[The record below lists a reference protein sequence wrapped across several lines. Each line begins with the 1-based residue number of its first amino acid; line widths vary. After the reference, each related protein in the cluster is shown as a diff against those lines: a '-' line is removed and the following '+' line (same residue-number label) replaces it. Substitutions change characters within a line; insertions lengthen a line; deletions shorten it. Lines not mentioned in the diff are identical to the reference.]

1 MEQHPY
7 IKAAIGS
14 GCEWSEKRI
23 VAPIRLGGV
32 PRAYDR
38 QLLILGDAAGYVD
51 PLTGEGIHTA
61 MISGQIAANTTIEMF
76 SKHNYSIDACRA
88 YSLRCYDAFGYEFVY
103 SYLAAHVIYYIPI
116 SLDAIACIG
125 MLEASTS
132 IIISPHFYNYYSHH
146 HYLHHDY
153 HAHHHPRPPRP
164 PPHHYQHDH
173 HHHNHYQY
181 L

>member
-88 YSLRCYDAFGYEFVY
+88 YSLRCYDAFGFEFVY

-132 IIISPHFYNYYSHH
+132 IIIFIIIIIIIISIILIIIIVLLLIIIINMIIITTTIINIYNY
-146 HYLHHDY
+146 
-153 HAHHHPRPPRP
+153 
-164 PPHHYQHDH
+164 
-173 HHHNHYQY
+173 
-181 L
+181 

>member
-32 PRAYDR
+32 PRVYDR

-61 MISGQIAANTTIEMF
+61 MISGQIAASTTIEMF
-76 SKHNYSIDACRA
+76 SKHNYSMDACRA

-125 MLEASTS
+125 MFEASTS
-132 IIISPHFYNYYSHH
+132 IIHHHFHHLIIVIIILVLLLLIIINILIITTIINIYNY
-146 HYLHHDY
+146 
-153 HAHHHPRPPRP
+153 
-164 PPHHYQHDH
+164 
-173 HHHNHYQY
+173 
-181 L
+181 

>member
-61 MISGQIAANTTIEMF
+61 MISGQIAASTTIEMF
-76 SKHNYSIDACRA
+76 SKHNYSMDACRA

-132 IIISPHFYNYYSHH
+132 ISSLSLSLSSSSSSSFPSSSF
-146 HYLHHDY
+146 
-153 HAHHHPRPPRP
+153 P
-164 PPHHYQHDH
+164 
-173 HHHNHYQY
+173 
-181 L
+181 